1 MNIPI
6 IVVSSI
12 ALILGL
18 FIAISAI
25 AIKPQ
30 KHQAIVDVGR
40 GDIVRPAFIY
50 DYEEKLMPKL
60 KISKGFK
67 ITNSKW
73 FEDLGDGMFAAYSQK
88 GFRLCPFVLT
98 DSHYT
103 LDDVAYCAGT
113 QVWSEDDLSKPK
125 HKKFKRACRDEKG
138 RILVRI
144 DKEV

>member
-1 MNIPI
+1 
-6 IVVSSI
+6 
-12 ALILGL
+12 
-18 FIAISAI
+18 
-25 AIKPQ
+25 
-30 KHQAIVDVGR
+30 
-40 GDIVRPAFIY
+40 
-50 DYEEKLMPKL
+50 MPKL

-103 LDDVAYCAGT
+103 LDDVVYCAGT
-113 QVWSEDDLSKPK
+113 QVWSEDDHSKPK

-144 DKEV
+144 DNEV